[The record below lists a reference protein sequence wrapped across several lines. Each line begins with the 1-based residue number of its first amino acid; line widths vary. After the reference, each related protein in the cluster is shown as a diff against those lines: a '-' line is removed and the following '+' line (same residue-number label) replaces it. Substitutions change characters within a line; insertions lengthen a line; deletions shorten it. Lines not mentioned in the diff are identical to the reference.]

1 MENINNTLLPYVK
14 DEKMY
19 KNLIDIFDEVK
30 QKNKTEQYLL
40 NYCKEHLNTNLKKN
54 ELYTFILVKYDYEY
68 EKMFLQLMDLLPTTF
83 IINFKRKDK
92 NLLLSYFIYK
102 QDYENFNLILSENC
116 DNCKNCMGYCFFN
129 EFLFFKVIKTK
140 HNDFINRMFEI
151 LFLFLD
157 ENLIDKEDY
166 NLMKKNIIILKKYTC
181 YELLYENVNT
191 LTDKLKNSYINYLKN
206 KVYNES
212 FSDSD
217 SDDDSY
223 SDSDDE

>member
-1 MENINNTLLPYVK
+1 MENINNTLF
-14 DEKMY
+14 DNIIHEKMY

-54 ELYTFILVKYDYEY
+54 KLYTFILVKYDYEY

-116 DNCKNCMGYCFFN
+116 DNCKNCIGYCFFN
-129 EFLFFKVIKTK
+129 ELLFFKVIKTK
-140 HNDFINRMFEI
+140 HNDFIKRMFEI

-166 NLMKKNIIILKKYTC
+166 DLMKNNIIILKNY
-181 YELLYENVNT
+181 YIYSLLHEKVNT
-191 LTDKLKNSYINYLKN
+191 LTLKLKNSYINYLKN
-206 KVYNES
+206 EVYNES

-217 SDDDSY
+217 NDIY

>member
-1 MENINNTLLPYVK
+1 
-14 DEKMY
+14 MY
-19 KNLIDIFDEVK
+19 KKLNEIFYEVK
-30 QKNKTEQYLL
+30 QKKKTEQYLL
-40 NYCKEHLNTNLKKN
+40 NYCKEHLNTSLKKN
-54 ELYTFILVKYDYEY
+54 KLYTFILEKYDYEY

-92 NLLLSYFIYK
+92 NLILSYFIYK

-129 EFLFFKVIKTK
+129 ELLFFKVIKTK

-166 NLMKKNIIILKKYTC
+166 DLMKNNIIILKKYTC

-217 SDDDSY
+217 DDIY

>member
-14 DEKMY
+14 DEKIY
-19 KNLIDIFDEVK
+19 KKLIDIFDEVK
-30 QKNKTEQYLL
+30 QKKKTEQYLL
-40 NYCKEHLNTNLKKN
+40 NYCKEHLNINLKKN
-54 ELYTFILVKYDYEY
+54 KLYTFILEKYNYDY

-83 IINFKRKDK
+83 IINFKIK
-92 NLLLSYFIYK
+92 NKYLLLSFFIYK
-102 QDYENFNLILSENC
+102 KDYENFNLILSENC
-116 DNCKNCMGYCFFN
+116 DNCKNCMGFCFFN
-129 EFLFFKVIKTK
+129 EQLFFKVIRTK

-166 NLMKKNIIILKKYTC
+166 DLMKNNIIILKKYTC
-181 YELLYENVNT
+181 YEFLYEKVNT
-191 LTDKLKNSYINYLKN
+191 LTLKLKNSYVNYLKN
-206 KVYNES
+206 EVYNES

-217 SDDDSY
+217 DNDY